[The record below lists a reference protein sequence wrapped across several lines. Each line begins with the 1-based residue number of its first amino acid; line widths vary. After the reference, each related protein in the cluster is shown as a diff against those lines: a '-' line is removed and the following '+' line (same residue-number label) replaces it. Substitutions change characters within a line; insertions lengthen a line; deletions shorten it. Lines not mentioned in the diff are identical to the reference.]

1 VLRRLA
7 ELCHLEVVVSRKRL
21 SSKLAASRKLAVSQ
35 KGAVAQ
41 NGYGSKSAVAAV
53 AVAGFVADLWLPPA
67 KLCKVGPVAAKSL

>member
-7 ELCHLEVVVSRKRL
+7 ELCHLEVVVGRKRL

-35 KGAVAQ
+35 KSAVAQ
-41 NGYGSKSAVAAV
+41 NGYGSKSAVAV